1 MARNEERSRISCT
14 RGDAT
19 TSGKNDCLARSEVA
33 AALIEVLSGG
43 AVLLAFDPFDVAA
56 TQRMK
61 FGRYDPGQGQLGQA
75 DRVSAIADRDRIM
88 D

>member
-19 TSGKNDCLARSEVA
+19 TFGKNDCLARSEVA
-33 AALIEVLSGG
+33 LRSLSGG
-43 AVLLAFDPFDVAA
+43 AVLFAFDPYDVAA
-56 TQRMK
+56 TQMMK
-61 FGRYDPGQGQLGQA
+61 FGRYDPGQGRLGQA

-88 D
+88 N